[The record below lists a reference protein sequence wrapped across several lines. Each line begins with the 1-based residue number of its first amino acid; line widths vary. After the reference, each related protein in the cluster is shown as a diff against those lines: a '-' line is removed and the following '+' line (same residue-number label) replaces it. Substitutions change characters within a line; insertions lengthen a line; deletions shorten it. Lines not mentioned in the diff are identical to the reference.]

1 MYDLRALQKT
11 LQLTSDQALRT
22 THHTPHTTHHSRT
35 PHITHHKPHTT
46 TTCHQT
52 RVTQM
57 RQSVDA
63 IWCIFDD
70 DGNGSIDRDE
80 FLKPNEG
87 LADTIIATI
96 GSGGM

>member
-1 MYDLRALQKT
+1 
-11 LQLTSDQALRT
+11 
-22 THHTPHTTHHSRT
+22 
-35 PHITHHKPHTT
+35 
-46 TTCHQT
+46 
-52 RVTQM
+52 M

-63 IWCIFDD
+63 IWYIFDD